1 MDSTRAR
8 KSLSELVA
16 LKAAGKPISALTC
29 YDYPSACIQDA
40 AGLDIIFVGDSAA
53 TNVLGHSHQNN
64 LTVDELR
71 VLVQAVNR
79 GIQQAYLLV
88 DLPYCACQSTAAM
101 RSAASQ
107 FAADGANGI
116 KFEGFHPNAVHE
128 LSADGFEVWTHLG
141 YLPQYHRKPSLTAN
155 DSEAAATLLQEAREL
170 EAAGA
175 AGLILELVPDELAKK
190 VAAQTRF
197 PVIGI
202 GAGPD
207 TDGQVQVW
215 HDLVG
220 LSEKQ
225 FRHAARLGEARASQ
239 ASSVQAYLE
248 KVARREIP
256 SQAN

>member
-8 KSLSELVA
+8 KSLTDLVA
-16 LKAAGKPISALTC
+16 LKAVGTPISALTC

-53 TNVLGHSHQNN
+53 TNVLGHSHQNK

-116 KFEGFHPNAVHE
+116 KFEGFHPNAVRE

-141 YLPQYHRKPSLTAN
+141 YLPQYHAKPTRTAN
-155 DSEAAATLLQEAREL
+155 DSEAAAKLLQEAREL

-175 AGLILELVPDELAKK
+175 AGLILELVPSDLAKQ
-190 VAAQTRF
+190 VAEQTRF

-220 LSEKQ
+220 LSEQQ
-225 FRHAARLGEARASQ
+225 FRHAARLTETHTLQTAA
-239 ASSVQAYLE
+239 VHAYLNQ
-248 KVARREIP
+248 VAQRKIP
-256 SQAN
+256 GNR

>member
-8 KSLSELVA
+8 KSLSDLVA
-16 LKAAGKPISALTC
+16 LKAAGTPISALTC
-29 YDYPSACIQDA
+29 YDYPSASIQDE

-53 TNVLGHSHQNN
+53 TNVLGHAHQND
-64 LTVDELR
+64 LTVEDLR
-71 VLVQAVNR
+71 VLVRAVNR
-79 GIQQAYLLV
+79 GIEQAYLLV
-88 DLPYCACQSTAAM
+88 DLPHCACQTTAFM

-116 KFEGFHPNAVHE
+116 KFEGFHPNAVRE
-128 LSADGFEVWTHLG
+128 LSADGLEVWTHLG
-141 YLPQYHRKPSLTAN
+141 YLPQYHAQPGRVAKDPESAK
-155 DSEAAATLLQEAREL
+155 TLFKQALEL

-175 AGLILELVPDELAKK
+175 AGLILELVPSELAKQ
-190 VAAQTRF
+190 VAEQTRF

-256 SQAN
+256 LT